1 MPEQR
6 SEYKLTPAGQM
17 VMAILN
23 RQASGYGREQL
34 LLVALRLACME
45 LEGWTSPQQTVG
57 TLLLHYLAEAEAFLE
72 DDPGA

>member
-6 SEYKLTPAGQM
+6 SEYKLSPAGQM

-23 RQASGYGREQL
+23 RAGSGYGREQL

-45 LEGWTSPQQTVG
+45 LEGWTSPKRTVG
-57 TLLLHYLAEAEAFLE
+57 TLLLHFLAEAEAFLE
-72 DDPGA
+72 GDPDA